1 MPNFPRLQQLLAGE
15 DRGGRAGL
23 DNFLSEEGLVGGGGE
38 SPSKAFAGQAGGD
51 WPEGGRGGR
60 EAKLRPKPRANLGQ
74 PEEGG
79 PAEQTPGESTF
90 ETRAF
95 QN

>member
-1 MPNFPRLQQLLAGE
+1 MLKKQK
-15 DRGGRAGL
+15 AGL

-60 EAKLRPKPRANLGQ
+60 EAKLRPKPRANLGK
-74 PEEGG
+74 PEESRRHLQAPGKG
-79 PAEQTPGESTF
+79 TAEARPLQD
-90 ETRAF
+90 
-95 QN
+95 

>member
-1 MPNFPRLQQLLAGE
+1 MCLLRQLCVSNHGGHGCKIIGPGGE

-60 EAKLRPKPRANLGQ
+60 EAKLRPKPRANLGK
-74 PEEGG
+74 PEE
-79 PAEQTPGESTF
+79 S
-90 ETRAF
+90 
-95 QN
+95 